1 MMAEPAA
8 RQDFSAAV
16 TYIEKDGV
24 KCAVDMYLVEGETL
38 LAISLWGSESQTRA
52 VFAMLAQNQRLSLND
67 FWVYR
72 TWSHALRFKS
82 RKVGYGKVHAVIW
95 DEKSVPDSVIWFDET
110 ELIPAWEMYIK
121 RLTVPYDKDWIPAIA
136 RLLEEKQLA
145 IKLTGFGGADGWKIT
160 ANAEE
165 ICDIIVENIFTE
177 RSPVNICAASGG
189 NRWTC

>member
-1 MMAEPAA
+1 MIAEPAA
-8 RQDFSAAV
+8 RQDSSALV

-24 KCAVDMYLVEGETL
+24 KCAIDMYLVEAETL

-52 VFAMLAQNQRLSLND
+52 IFAMLAQNQRLCLNN

-72 TWSHALRFKS
+72 NWGHALRFKS

-110 ELIPAWEMYIK
+110 EHLPAWERYIK
-121 RLTVPYDKDWIPAIA
+121 RLTVPYDRDWIPQIA
-136 RLLEEKQLA
+136 RQLEEKQLA
-145 IKLTGFGGADGWKIT
+145 IKLTGFGGADGCKIT

-165 ICDIIVENIFTE
+165 ICDIIVESIFTE
-177 RSPVNICAASGG
+177 RPSVKLCAAS
-189 NRWTC
+189 R